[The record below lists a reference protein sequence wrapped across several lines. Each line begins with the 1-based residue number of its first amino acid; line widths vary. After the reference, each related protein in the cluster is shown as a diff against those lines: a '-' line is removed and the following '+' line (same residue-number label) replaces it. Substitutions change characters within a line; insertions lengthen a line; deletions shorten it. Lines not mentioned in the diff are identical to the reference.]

1 MRCPTGAIT
10 AAGPFMTAFQI
21 WASIF
26 LLLYL
31 GWLLFLTIRA
41 YKKPAKEPGDFFL
54 AGKAVPFLPS
64 LLTFWATYFSAA
76 GLIGA
81 AGYYY
86 IHGVGNFLFATI
98 GYIILAIVAGT
109 MGKRLWRLSRKYPN
123 TRSPIQLYLKAFN
136 SPKLELLFI
145 SVTLVCMVPY
155 LAAQITGFAR
165 MLESSL
171 GLPYIFTAAIALVII
186 YIYSE
191 SGGLANIIKTDVLQA
206 TLTIIGCISVGI
218 VFLGL
223 YWAFDGTQ
231 FIADVDAV
239 ADPSLWS
246 LPGPKGLYTATNVI
260 GLALLISL
268 GATPMAHNAQ
278 RFMIVKEERYLTAM
292 MYIFPLMGLMLTMI
306 AGTLGLG
313 GAAIFPGL
321 SSGDQIIGEVM
332 ASVPAMLGALTLV
345 GVICATMSTA
355 DSILLSIGFIA
366 SEQWYRGKKE
376 VSNRLILKINR
387 WFTLSIAIFA
397 FIASVRPEL
406 VAELAFNAF
415 GGMLQLA
422 PTMFAGLYLPYI
434 GARWATASSV
444 AGVAVLLGVKVGWLV
459 PFIPNSFPG
468 YLAGFIVACSL
479 VAMPATYK
487 SITNS
492 FSSGRQRGSSNNESP
507 ENLL

>member
-1 MRCPTGAIT
+1 
-10 AAGPFMTAFQI
+10 MTEFQT
-21 WASIF
+21 WASLF

-31 GWLLFLTIRA
+31 GWLLYLTVKAFKR
-41 YKKPAKEPGDFFL
+41 PAKELGDFFL
-54 AGKAVPFLPS
+54 AGKTVGFIPS

-86 IHGVGNFLFATI
+86 IHGVGNFYFAVL
-98 GYIILAIVAGT
+98 GYLILAIVAGT
-109 MGKRLWRLSRKYPN
+109 LGKRLWRLSRKYPD
-123 TRSPIQLYLKAFN
+123 TRSPIQLYLKAFD
-136 SPKLELLFI
+136 SPLLELLFI
-145 SVTLVCMVPY
+145 AVTLACMVPY

-165 MLESSL
+165 MLESSI
-171 GLPYIFTAAIALVII
+171 GLPYILTAAIALVII

-191 SGGLANIIKTDVLQA
+191 SGGLANIIKTDVLQS
-206 TLTIIGCISVGI
+206 TLTIVGCISVAI
-218 VFLGL
+218 VFVGL
-223 YWAFDGTQ
+223 YWAFDGSQ
-231 FIADVDAV
+231 FVADVDA
-239 ADPSLWS
+239 ATDPSLWG
-246 LPGPKGLYTATNVI
+246 LPGPNGLYSATNIV

-292 MYIFPLMGLMLTMI
+292 MYIFPFMGLMLTI
-306 AGTLGLG
+306 VAGTLGLG

-332 ASVPAMLGALTLV
+332 AAVPAVLGALTLV

-366 SEQWYRGKKE
+366 SEHCYRKSKD
-376 VSNRLILKINR
+376 VSVRGILRLNR

-397 FIASVRPEL
+397 FAASVKPEL

-422 PTMFAGLYLPYI
+422 PTMFAGLYLPSI
-434 GARWATASSV
+434 KARWAAASSIS
-444 AGVAVLLGVKVGWLV
+444 GLAVLLTAKFGWLA
-459 PFIPNSFPG
+459 PLIPNDFPG
-468 YLAGFIVACSL
+468 YLAGFIVACGL
-479 VAMPATYK
+479 VATPAVFK
-487 SITNS
+487 SGNH
-492 FSSGRQRGSSNNESP
+492 
-507 ENLL
+507 

>member
-1 MRCPTGAIT
+1 
-10 AAGPFMTAFQI
+10 MTDFQI

-31 GWLLFLTIRA
+31 GWLLLLTIKS
-41 YKKPAKEPGDFFL
+41 YKRPAKGLGEFFL
-54 AGKAVPFLPS
+54 AGKSVKFLPS

-86 IHGVGNFLFATI
+86 VHGVGNFYFAI
-98 GYIILAIVAGT
+98 LGYLILAVVTGT
-109 MGKRLWRLSRKYPN
+109 MGRRMWRLSRKYPD

-145 SVTLVCMVPY
+145 AVTLACMVPY

-171 GLPYIFTAAIALVII
+171 GLPYIMTAAIALVII

-191 SGGLANIIKTDVLQA
+191 SGGLANIVKTDALQA
-206 TLTIIGCISVGI
+206 SLTIIGCISVTL
-218 VFLGL
+218 VFVSL
-223 YWAFDGTQ
+223 YWAFDGEQ
-231 FIADVDAV
+231 FFADVGA
-239 ADPSLWS
+239 AASPSLWS
-246 LPGPKGLYTATNVI
+246 LPGPNGLYSATNII

-292 MYIFPLMGLMLTMI
+292 MYIFPFMGLMLTVI

-313 GAAIFPGL
+313 GAALFPGL

-332 ASVPAMLGALTLV
+332 AAVPAALGALTLV

-366 SEQWYRGKKE
+366 SEHWYRKGKD
-376 VSNRLILKINR
+376 VSDRVVLRLNR
-387 WFTLSIAIFA
+387 WFTLSIAVFA

-422 PTMFAGLYLPYI
+422 PSMFAGLYTPHI
-434 GARWATASSV
+434 GARWAIASSSS
-444 AGVAVLLGVKVGWLV
+444 GVAVLLGVKIGWLAAVV
-459 PFIPNSFPG
+459 PSDFPG
-468 YLAGFIVACSL
+468 YLAGFLVACAL
-479 VAMPATYK
+479 VALPAIGKTIAK
-487 SITNS
+487 
-492 FSSGRQRGSSNNESP
+492 
-507 ENLL
+507 